1 MGTGSS
7 SQRTFF
13 FRSSPPSPPFHQVA
27 DLDFSRYGDTLFE
40 VLFAGGRMSAGGA
53 VVDDGH
59 ATLDRAYLSPGVP
72 EASIT
77 PFVQAF
83 QALLR

>member
-1 MGTGSS
+1 
-7 SQRTFF
+7 
-13 FRSSPPSPPFHQVA
+13 
-27 DLDFSRYGDTLFE
+27 
-40 VLFAGGRMSAGGA
+40 MSAGGA

-59 ATLDRAYLSPGVP
+59 ATRVRAYLSPGVP
-72 EASIT
+72 AASIT